1 MISRHWPL
9 GLRQRLLAQH
19 VVSRLLPRLCRWS
32 HSPTDDSWLYPFPF
46 AGFFSWPMAAVA
58 LGIAQGALDVIT
70 EKEGMRVVPDVS
82 LNVHDVDKAKY
93 TASM

>member
-1 MISRHWPL
+1 
-9 GLRQRLLAQH
+9 
-19 VVSRLLPRLCRWS
+19 
-32 HSPTDDSWLYPFPF
+32 
-46 AGFFSWPMAAVA
+46 MAAVA

-82 LNVHDVDKAKY
+82 LNVHDVDKAKH